1 MVHVKNNKVELDG
14 SPREL
19 CIDLACLVASIYG
32 EAIKVYGEKEAKRR
46 MQNAIGVG
54 FAYKEKEDELS
65 SNYWKNH
72 K

>member
-32 EAIKVYGEKEAKRR
+32 VTIKRYGEKEAKRR

-54 FAYKEKEDELS
+54 FAYKEKENEYFYC
-65 SNYWKNH
+65 NWQNRE
-72 K
+72 